1 MCLFAVIVAFVN
13 AYSPITWN
21 NINKNMNNTNM
32 DDSTIDIIRNSAFD
46 MNIGVQR
53 KLKTIIILVKVF

>member
-21 NINKNMNNTNM
+21 NININMNNTNM

-46 MNIGVQR
+46 MNIGVQIN
-53 KLKTIIILVKVF
+53 LKTIIILVKVF